1 MYTIPMRAQK
11 SNSSWSNQPGTGL
24 GPSLRVIQRTT
35 RGERRRFIFSVGL
48 FVFTLIGLVAG
59 SVGDILQSASA
70 VESPRWA
77 TTQPTTTQPSP
88 TQSHPSST
96 TPTTTQPTGSTAP
109 SSTQQQPSSQPSSTT
124 PSSSTSPQPAAQPTA
139 SSTSAAS
146 NTPSSS
152 TTPVKKVTQP
162 VQYDSTPV
170 AQPTTE
176 AVPTATPDTSGDIAM
191 MSAAQANVPTLPV
204 TYTTGRISDAT
215 RNRLLLLAAS
225 ALVSGVI
232 IYVISLFGASGSS
245 LSYGNRTSEAL
256 TH

>member
-24 GPSLRVIQRTT
+24 GPSLRVIQHTT

-59 SVGDILQSASA
+59 SMGDILQSASA

-77 TTQPTTTQPSP
+77 TAQPTTQPSSPQSQPSSTSPTTTQPSGS
-88 TQSHPSST
+88 TQPSST
-96 TPTTTQPTGSTAP
+96 P
-109 SSTQQQPSSQPSSTT
+109 QQPSSQPSST
-124 PSSSTSPQPAAQPTA
+124 PPSSTSSQPATQPPA
-139 SSTSAAS
+139 SSAPAS
-146 NTPSSS
+146 SSVSSSS

-170 AQPTTE
+170 AQPTFE
-176 AVPTATPDTSGDIAM
+176 AAPIATPDTSGDIAT
-191 MSAAQANVPTLPV
+191 MSAAQANVPTIPV

-225 ALVSGVI
+225 ALASGVI